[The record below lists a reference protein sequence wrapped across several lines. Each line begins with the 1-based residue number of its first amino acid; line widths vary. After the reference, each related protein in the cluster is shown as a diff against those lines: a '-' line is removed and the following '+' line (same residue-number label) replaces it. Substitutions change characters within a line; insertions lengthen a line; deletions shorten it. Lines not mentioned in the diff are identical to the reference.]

1 MKDVRIIVVSWNVE
15 KLLDRCLRALPLAC
29 EGVDWDVVIVDN
41 DSADGSV
48 ECAKRFSEDFSM
60 SASVISNPDNR
71 GFAKA
76 CNQGMVGANARY
88 TLLLNPDT
96 ECEGGS
102 ITDLIHCADQCPRG
116 GIFGPALKNTDGTKQ
131 QSVRAFP
138 SFADQAG
145 ILLKL
150 HHFLP
155 SLRVFKKYFTPI
167 LRVGSEARSE
177 DMPSTEFM
185 NVDQVMGAV
194 FLIRREVIDKIGGLD
209 ERYFIWFE
217 EVDYCKM
224 ARKAGWPT
232 IFIPSVSVTH
242 HSGQSFAQVMSMKKQ
257 TMFSESMVTYF
268 KKWNPGWKARTIEI
282 LRSVSLVLT
291 RWIHFAKTNPWFVW
305 ILGII
310 LFESVSRL
318 TVFHPYARA
327 IATIVSGVLILLV
340 AMRKPNVG
348 IILLLTELMIGSKG
362 ALLKIPNGFEVDG
375 GVSLRIVLTGC
386 FLVGWG
392 VAFLTAQDKS
402 QRARI
407 RHLLDVARK
416 EGRAWVAL
424 FFLITYATI
433 RGALVGNPRL
443 LVDGNAWLYL
453 VLLIPVL
460 DISKRYGARMIEMGT
475 HAIIASLFWLPIK
488 TLGLLYVFSHG
499 IKSMSQPF
507 YLWVRRTGVGEVT
520 LVTGNLFRI
529 FIQSQ
534 VYALFGIVFVG
545 TRYLSSK
552 GSRFF
557 FWILTVSIASVLISL
572 SRSFWVGLL
581 AGLITIGVLYFAGS
595 TKEGSGQVN
604 LSRIGKTIGVG
615 MGSALVA
622 IGILFAVVAFPYPR
636 VDVGSLSTLFG
647 SRGSTTDAAAQ
658 SRWNLLPVLVSK
670 IKEEPILG
678 HGFGAT
684 VTYQT
689 KDPRILAQNPEGW
702 YTTHAFEWGWL
713 EFWIKFGIL
722 GIPVMLWLLISI
734 GWRVW
739 NSEAEKWIKIGFISS
754 LVTLGVIHVFTPYL
768 NHPLGF
774 GFLLLTEGYLVV
786 IEKKNIV
793 DI

>member
-1 MKDVRIIVVSWNVE
+1 
-15 KLLDRCLRALPLAC
+15 
-29 EGVDWDVVIVDN
+29 
-41 DSADGSV
+41 
-48 ECAKRFSEDFSM
+48 
-60 SASVISNPDNR
+60 
-71 GFAKA
+71 
-76 CNQGMVGANARY
+76 
-88 TLLLNPDT
+88 
-96 ECEGGS
+96 
-102 ITDLIHCADQCPRG
+102 
-116 GIFGPALKNTDGTKQ
+116 
-131 QSVRAFP
+131 
-138 SFADQAG
+138 
-145 ILLKL
+145 
-150 HHFLP
+150 
-155 SLRVFKKYFTPI
+155 
-167 LRVGSEARSE
+167 
-177 DMPSTEFM
+177 
-185 NVDQVMGAV
+185 
-194 FLIRREVIDKIGGLD
+194 
-209 ERYFIWFE
+209 
-217 EVDYCKM
+217 
-224 ARKAGWPT
+224 
-232 IFIPSVSVTH
+232 
-242 HSGQSFAQVMSMKKQ
+242 
-257 TMFSESMVTYF
+257 
-268 KKWNPGWKARTIEI
+268 
-282 LRSVSLVLT
+282 
-291 RWIHFAKTNPWFVW
+291 
-305 ILGII
+305 
-310 LFESVSRL
+310 
-318 TVFHPYARA
+318 
-327 IATIVSGVLILLV
+327 
-340 AMRKPNVG
+340 
-348 IILLLTELMIGSKG
+348 
-362 ALLKIPNGFEVDG
+362 
-375 GVSLRIVLTGC
+375 
-386 FLVGWG
+386 
-392 VAFLTAQDKS
+392 
-402 QRARI
+402 
-407 RHLLDVARK
+407 
-416 EGRAWVAL
+416 
-424 FFLITYATI
+424 
-433 RGALVGNPRL
+433 
-443 LVDGNAWLYL
+443 
-453 VLLIPVL
+453 
-460 DISKRYGARMIEMGT
+460 
-475 HAIIASLFWLPIK
+475 
-488 TLGLLYVFSHG
+488 
-499 IKSMSQPF
+499 
-507 YLWVRRTGVGEVT
+507 
-520 LVTGNLFRI
+520 
-529 FIQSQ
+529 
-534 VYALFGIVFVG
+534 VFVG